1 MFALVVRLKWRVLA
15 DLRDGA
21 GGVINYK
28 LVIPN
33 TFVCD
38 ADAHTH
44 SEYQLEHVTE
54 PYWNEPAHA
63 FCNAQPDKSCI
74 AII

>member
-15 DLRDGA
+15 DLRDRA

-38 ADAHTH
+38 AL
-44 SEYQLEHVTE
+44 EYQPEHVTE
-54 PYWNEPAHA
+54 PYWNETAHA